1 MTAPTLSVIP
11 TEPLFVG
18 ERFIRVL
25 FYIAP
30 RNPGDPQT
38 IVGTFTLMPG
48 EDNIVLDAIKG
59 DKGDKG
65 DPAPFWRP
73 EWNSTVTTVGD
84 LPPSS
89 GPGALGPGDAGRAW
103 YIDGYWHIW
112 TGTGYRVI
120 LGAIPGP
127 PGPTPDMSFVF
138 RGVEPPAGGI
148 TYPLTLNVAE
158 GGTTLE
164 PVFTVDVPLI
174 EGPVG
179 PSTSMLG
186 APDVYGPFQEGQTIA
201 YSAMAGGVGHPGFRP
216 SDSSPWAAKL
226 FSVPESAF
234 GPSQT
239 FGQTYNLINTLI
251 VPGQELAY
259 YPSFNGHARWKRS
272 GLFNTAQ
279 VEVQVRALPQGS
291 PNAPETGQLV
301 ARALY
306 DPSTL
311 DAETIAH
318 VREHWS
324 DTSDPSRAVAPD
336 SATGR
341 VPAGQAMV
349 YYTLLVKIGGSG
361 SIAYNV
367 SGSHLD
373 VKLFPVS

>member
-1 MTAPTLSVIP
+1 MTAPTLGMIP

-73 EWNSTVTTVGD
+73 EWNSTITLVGD
-84 LPPSS
+84 LPPGN
-89 GPGALGPGDAGRAW
+89 GPGALGVGDAGRAW

-112 TGTGYRVI
+112 TGTGYRTL

-127 PGPTPDMSFVF
+127 PGPTPDLTFTF
-138 RGVEPPAGGI
+138 RGVAPPAGGI
-148 TYPLTLNVAE
+148 VYPLQLNANE
-158 GGTTLE
+158 SGTTLN
-164 PVFTVDVPLI
+164 PHISVDVPLI
-174 EGPVG
+174 PGPPG

-201 YSAMAGGVGHPGFRP
+201 YSATAGGIGKAGFRP
-216 SDSSPWAAKL
+216 SDSSPWAAKA
-226 FSVPESAF
+226 FSLPEASF
-234 GPSQT
+234 GPAST
-239 FGQTYNLINTLI
+239 FGATNNLIGTII
-251 VPGQELAY
+251 VPGQDLAY
-259 YPSFNGHARWKRS
+259 YPNFDGHARWKRS
-272 GLFNTAQ
+272 GLFNNAQ
-279 VEVQVRALPQGS
+279 VEIQVRALPQGS
-291 PNAPETGQLV
+291 TAAPETGQLC

-318 VREHWS
+318 IREHWS
-324 DTSDPSRAVAPD
+324 DADDPSRAIAPD
-336 SATGR
+336 SAVGR

-349 YYTLLVKIGGSG
+349 YYVLLVRTGGNG
-361 SIAYNV
+361 SIVYNTR
-367 SGSHLD
+367 GSHLAL
-373 VKLFPVS
+373 KLFPVS

>member
-1 MTAPTLSVIP
+1 MGIIP

-73 EWNSTVTTVGD
+73 EWNSTITSDVD
-84 LPPSS
+84 LPPAS
-89 GPGALGPGDAGRAW
+89 GPGALGPADAGRAW
-103 YIDGYWHIW
+103 YIAGYWHIW
-112 TGTGYRVI
+112 TGTGYRVL

-127 PGPTPDMSFVF
+127 PGPTPDLTIHA
-138 RGVEPPAGGI
+138 RGVQPPAGGI
-148 TYPLTLNVAE
+148 SYPLTLNVAE
-158 GGTTLE
+158 SGDTLN
-164 PVFTVDVPLI
+164 PIFTVDVPLI
-174 EGPVG
+174 PGPAG
-179 PSTSMLG
+179 PATSMLG
-186 APDVYGPFQEGQTIA
+186 APDVYGPFLEGQGVA
-201 YSAMAGGVGHPGFRP
+201 YSATAGGAGKPGFRP
-216 SDSSPWAAKL
+216 SDTSPWAAKM
-226 FSVPESAF
+226 FSLPEGSF
-234 GPSQT
+234 GPAST
-239 FGQTYNLINTLI
+239 YGSTYNQIGTVI
-251 VPGQELAY
+251 IPPQDQAY
-259 YPSFNGHARWKRS
+259 YPSFDGHIRWKRS
-272 GLFNTAQ
+272 GLFNNAQ
-279 VEVQVRALPQGS
+279 VEVQIRALPQGS
-291 PNAPETGQLV
+291 TNAPETGQLC

-318 VREHWS
+318 IREHWS

-336 SATGR
+336 SAVGR

-349 YYTLLVKIGGSG
+349 YYVLLVRVGGTG
-361 SIAYNV
+361 SIVYATP
-367 SGSHLD
+367 GSHLAC
-373 VKLFPVS
+373 KLYPVS